1 MTASSKP
8 PFAGEVRRVRLGELI
23 SKAKVERC
31 GDRDFPVLSMT
42 MHDGIV
48 RQTDRFKKA
57 IASKDVSLYKVVRP
71 NQLVVGFPID
81 EGVIYVQGYDCPG
94 IMSPAYNVWD
104 IDSDR
109 IVPAYLELAL
119 HSPRSMAYYAER
131 MRGTTARRRSITSE
145 NLTAMQVPLPSLDE
159 QLNVISTLGSV
170 KKLASDCSRTLSLL
184 DDLVKSRFVEMFGD
198 PETSTARWRKRRLD
212 SFASIVTGNTP
223 SRKNPAYYGE
233 YLEWVKTDNI
243 VDGSVTQA
251 VEWLSEEGAAKARV
265 VPRGAVLMACI
276 AGSVKNIG
284 KVGLLDRSVAINQ
297 QINAVIPGENVEPRF
312 LLAMLSL
319 SKDYLCSDVNMQLK
333 GILNKSSLS
342 AKEFTLP
349 PLSLQRE
356 FAAFAAEVAKS
367 QFVGRAVRDVLY
379 CYVRETS
386 STAEREDVSAS
397 PQTD

>member
-1 MTASSKP
+1 MELNLPDHGQIAKQVLIL
-8 PFAGEVRRVRLGELI
+8 ERV
-23 SKAKVERC
+23 
-31 GDRDFPVLSMT
+31 
-42 MHDGIV
+42 
-48 RQTDRFKKA
+48 
-57 IASKDVSLYKVVRP
+57 
-71 NQLVVGFPID
+71 
-81 EGVIYVQGYDCPG
+81 EG
-94 IMSPAYNVWD
+94 
-104 IDSDR
+104 
-109 IVPAYLELAL
+109 
-119 HSPRSMAYYAER
+119 
-131 MRGTTARRRSITSE
+131 
-145 NLTAMQVPLPSLDE
+145 LTEACRHQ
-159 QLNVISTLGSV
+159 
-170 KKLASDCSRTLSLL
+170 LSLL

-212 SFASIVTGNTP
+212 SFVTIVTGNTP
-223 SRKNPAYYGE
+223 SRKNPTYYGE

-251 VEWLSEEGAAKARV
+251 AEWLSKEGAAKARV
-265 VPRGAVLMACI
+265 APRGAVLMACI

-312 LLAMLSL
+312 LLTMLSL

-367 QFVGRAVRDVLY
+367 RVVVQQQIEKLQTLY
-379 CYVRETS
+379 DSLAQDYFG
-386 STAEREDVSAS
+386 
-397 PQTD
+397 